1 MAIVVQITGALLALC
16 GLVGLVYG
24 IDMLPTERGVAGVI
38 SSVVALTG
46 GLITAA
52 LGLVIQRLETLI
64 SGGVRTVA
72 PRIEA
77 APAQCDEP
85 ARPLVVPSAERAQR
99 PRIEPRMASEE
110 VELPKL
116 PVVEHDVADIRP
128 PDVKMPD
135 VRAPEPPQPVRSKS
149 SLPSFKFGAG
159 AVAAGA
165 AAGVAA
171 GVTLAKAAGDKAGD
185 AASAAADR
193 LADTA
198 APVVDVATSVRPAAE
213 YVDPPVEVLTPVD
226 DLPADVQPEPM
237 PDLSAYAVVPMPE
250 DLVTEQLPPEVPA
263 NAPEAEPQA
272 PVPIPVVARPVEDD
286 PFASFE
292 QELDKLMPLKP
303 ARKDKDKAKDKGKD
317 KRDGAPEMSAV
328 TMIEPVIVPAPE
340 PVVTAPDSGAI
351 PAEVYADAADLA
363 PPPPAPAQGAE
374 IVGAYESGG
383 AKYTMY
389 SDGSVVAEAEGQ
401 KLFFKSL
408 EELREFIDGGVKG

>member
-24 IDMLPTERGVAGVI
+24 VDMLPTERGVAGVI
-38 SSVVALTG
+38 SSSVLLVGGVV
-46 GLITAA
+46 TAA
-52 LGLVIQRLETLI
+52 LGFVIQRLETLI
-64 SGGVRTVA
+64 AGSVRTVA

-77 APAQCDEP
+77 VPAPRDEP
-85 ARPLVVPSAERAQR
+85 ARPTAEPAVELAQR
-99 PRIEPRMASEE
+99 PRIEPRMADEE
-110 VELPKL
+110 AAQPKL

-128 PDVKMPD
+128 PDVTMPE
-135 VRAPEPPQPVRSKS
+135 VHTPEPQAARPKF

-171 GVTLAKAAGDKAGD
+171 GATLARTAGDKASD
-185 AASAAADR
+185 AARSAAGT

-198 APVVDVATSVRPAAE
+198 AATAGIVTGKRPAA
-213 YVDPPVEVLTPVD
+213 VRDDPPVEVLTPVD
-226 DLPADVQPEPM
+226 DLPADSPSLPAPDLLAYAQVPM
-237 PDLSAYAVVPMPE
+237 PDDLAADEVVS
-250 DLVTEQLPPEVPA
+250 EVQA
-263 NAPEAEPQA
+263 ATPEAEPDVPVAA
-272 PVPIPVVARPVEDD
+272 PAVARPIEDD

-303 ARKDKDKAKDKGKD
+303 ARKAKGRK
-317 KRDGAPEMSAV
+317 DGAPEMPAV
-328 TMIEPVIVPAPE
+328 TQIEPVVTPAPE
-340 PVVTAPDSGAI
+340 PVPEPVVAVPASEAI
-351 PAEVYADAADLA
+351 PAEVYAEATDLA
-363 PPPPAPAQGAE
+363 PPPPAPAPGAE